1 MQDTLGITYLRVA
14 IVKRFGWDSDTGLLF
29 LDLPASEA
37 DRAPEKLPEAQAKI
51 FLTDFSLAGGLRRHV
66 EGVVH
71 FPGLAVAAHAPVLLL
86 DLLQLLPEQK
96 VHLPQFL
103 VLLLE
108 PDERLGLH
116 GVLEGAAVAE
126 LLDPAF
132 RKTFPEHEEVQVLE
146 STFFASGYCH
156 CLKSNR
162 ANFVVVEAVNQ
173 KLTCL

>member
-1 MQDTLGITYLRVA
+1 MVE
-14 IVKRFGWDSDTGLLF
+14 RFGLDSDTGLLF

-108 PDERLGLH
+108 LDERLGFH
-116 GVLEGAAVAE
+116 GVLEEAAVAE
-126 LLDPAF
+126 LLDPTL
-132 RKTFPEHEEVQVLE
+132 RKAFPEDEEVDVFE
-146 STFFASGYCH
+146 ATFFASRDRHG
-156 CLKSNR
+156 LKRHIRHAQVTQRKASIIIHTSR
-162 ANFVVVEAVNQ
+162 ILSVEKNQ
-173 KLTCL
+173 R